1 MTLGKTLGRRVYLSV
16 DYLSSLV
23 VFRYDDG
30 GGATIEERP
39 ESQRYSLS
47 LNANLSRTFSLLLVG
62 ELTDHDDYEEVR
74 ALTGL
79 TIRF

>member
-1 MTLGKTLGRRVYLSV
+1 MGKTIGRRVYLSI
-16 DYLSSLV
+16 DYLSSLAI
-23 VFRYDDG
+23 FRYDDG
-30 GGATIEERP
+30 GGGTIEERP

-47 LNANLSRTFSLLLVG
+47 LNANLNRTFSLLLVG
-62 ELTDHDDYEEVR
+62 EWTDHDDYEEMR

>member
-1 MTLGKTLGRRVYLSV
+1 MGQKVYLSV
-16 DYLSSLV
+16 DYWSSLS

-30 GGATIEERP
+30 GGGTIEERP
-39 ESQRYSLS
+39 ESKRYSLS
-47 LNANLSRTFSLLLVG
+47 LNSNLSRTFSLLLVG
-62 ELTDHDDYEEVR
+62 EWTDHDDYEEFR